1 MIEQQIRPWNVLA
14 MQTLNALQTVRRED
28 FVPKASQHLAFTDVQ
43 VPLANG
49 EVMLEPKLGARMMEV
64 LNLTKDQNVLEIGT
78 GSGFVTAL
86 LATVS
91 GHVTSV
97 EIDAELHDQAKRN
110 LAMSGIDN
118 VTLVN
123 DDFHSFCQGAN
134 PFDAILVTGSLP
146 VVPDVLLDLVPE
158 GGLLVAIEGNDP
170 AMQVVKY
177 SKPSSLALS
186 KVSILETSVKRLR
199 NVDESPEF
207 QF

>member
-1 MIEQQIRPWNVLA
+1 M
-14 MQTLNALQTVRRED
+14 
-28 FVPKASQHLAFTDVQ
+28 
-43 VPLANG
+43 
-49 EVMLEPKLGARMMEV
+49 
-64 LNLTKDQNVLEIGT
+64 
-78 GSGFVTAL
+78 
-86 LATVS
+86 
-91 GHVTSV
+91 
-97 EIDAELHDQAKRN
+97 
-110 LAMSGIDN
+110 
-118 VTLVN
+118 
-123 DDFHSFCQGAN
+123 
-134 PFDAILVTGSLP
+134 TGSLP